1 VQAAPA
7 VDPFRRVAVSD
18 ERVRDVERLVRE
30 NDEWRLRRTINLIAS
45 ENVLS
50 ARARAL
56 LPSDFG
62 HRYAEGHPEKGKR
75 YYQGTKHIDVVEA
88 AVRDCMRRIFG
99 VANAEVRTVSGTNAN
114 DVVFSS
120 FVKPEDKVVV
130 NSLEVGGHISHQPM
144 GGMGKYTRNILR
156 WPRDPKNGYSID
168 VGASKDLIARERPKL
183 VVLGKSLILL
193 PEPAREIA
201 ALCRELGILCVYDGA
216 HVLGLVAGGQF
227 QDPVAEGCDILL
239 GSTHKT
245 FFGPQRGVILSNL
258 GEEKWK
264 RIDKVA
270 FPGSLSNHHL
280 FTLPPLLVA
289 AHEMMEFGKDYA
301 RQVVANARAF
311 AKALASRGFDVQLA
325 DHGYTSSHQVAV
337 DVKKQGGGRDC
348 AQRLEDSDIICNY
361 NLLPHDDPKA
371 VMKPSGLRLGVQEMT
386 HWGMKEP
393 EMDRI
398 AALFKECLVDG
409 KGVKDE
415 VNRFRSGF
423 VHVHYSFDPRPG
435 SEEAPTRKI
444 TRKPGAVDVDLAGY

>member
-1 VQAAPA
+1 M
-7 VDPFRRVAVSD
+7 S
-18 ERVRDVERLVRE
+18 ESLVRDVEQVVRE
-30 NDEWRLRRTINLIAS
+30 NDAWRLRRTLNLIAS

-62 HRYAEGHPEKGKR
+62 HRYAEGHPEKGRR

-88 AVRDCMRRIFG
+88 RTRDCMKKLFG
-99 VANAEVRTVSGTNAN
+99 VSHAEVRTVSGTNAN

-120 FVKPEDKVVV
+120 FVKPGDKVIV

-144 GGMGKYTRNILR
+144 GGMGKYTRDILR
-156 WPRDPKNGYSID
+156 WPRDPKNGYAID
-168 VGASKDLIARERPKL
+168 VAASKDMIAKEKPKL
-183 VVLGKSLILL
+183 VVLGKSLIML
-193 PEPAREIA
+193 PEPAKEIA
-201 ALCRELGILCVYDGA
+201 AACRELGVICVFDGA
-216 HVLGLVAGGQF
+216 HVLGLIAGGQF
-227 QDPVAEGCDILL
+227 QDPLAEGCDILL

-258 GEEKWK
+258 EDERWK

-280 FTLPPLLVA
+280 HTLPPLLVA
-289 AHEMMEFGKDYA
+289 TYEMMEFGQAYA
-301 RQVVANARAF
+301 RQVCANAKAF
-311 AKALASRGFDVQLA
+311 AKALAANGFDVQLA
-325 DHGYTSSHQVAV
+325 DHGYTASHQVAV

-348 AQRLEDSDIICNY
+348 AEKLEANDVICNY

-393 EMDRI
+393 EMEEI
-398 AALFKECLVDG
+398 ARFFKECLVEA
-409 KGVKDE
+409 KAVREE
-415 VNRFRSGF
+415 VNRFRSRF
-423 VHVHYSFDPRPG
+423 VDVRYSFDAPV
-435 SEEAPTRKI
+435 SLDDAPTKKMPPRR
-444 TRKPGAVDVDLAGY
+444 TESVDVDLAGY

>member
-1 VQAAPA
+1 LSE
-7 VDPFRRVAVSD
+7 D
-18 ERVRDVERLVRE
+18 LVRE
-30 NDEWRLRRTINLIAS
+30 VEHVVRANDDWRLRHTINLIAS

-88 AVRDCMRRIFG
+88 KTRDAMKKLFN
-99 VANAEVRTVSGTNAN
+99 VKNAEVRTVSGTNAN

-120 FVKPEDKVVV
+120 FVKPEDKVLV

-156 WPRDPKNGYSID
+156 WPRDPKNGYAID
-168 VGASKDLIARERPKL
+168 VNASKDLLAKEKPKM
-183 VVLGKSLILL
+183 VVMGKSLIMF

-201 ALCRELGILCVYDGA
+201 AVCKELGVICVFDGA
-216 HVLGLVAGGQF
+216 HVLGLIAGKQF
-227 QDPVAEGCDILL
+227 QDPLAEGCDILL

-258 GEEKWK
+258 DEDKWK
-264 RIDKVA
+264 RVDKLA

-289 AHEMMEFGKDYA
+289 TYEMMAFGETYA
-301 RQVVANARAF
+301 KQVCANAKAF
-311 AKALASRGFDVQLA
+311 GAALAKNGFDVQLA
-325 DHGYTSSHQVAV
+325 EFGYTRSHQVAV

-348 AQRLEDSDIICNY
+348 ALKLEENDIICNY

-386 HWGMKEP
+386 HWGMKEA
-393 EMDRI
+393 EMAEI
-398 AALFKECLVDG
+398 ARFFKEILIDG
-409 KGVKDE
+409 KTVKDE
-415 VNRFRSGF
+415 LNKFRGGF
-423 VHVHYSFDPRPG
+423 VDVKYSFDRPVG
-435 SEEAPTRKI
+435 IEDAPTVKLPRKGGPI
-444 TRKPGAVDVDLAGY
+444 EPDLAGY

>member
-1 VQAAPA
+1 MSEEQIREV
-7 VDPFRRVAVSD
+7 
-18 ERVRDVERLVRE
+18 EHIVRA
-30 NDEWRLRRTINLIAS
+30 NDDWRLKHTINLIAS

-50 ARARAL
+50 LRARAL

-75 YYQGTKHIDVVEA
+75 YYQGTKHIDIIEA
-88 AVRDCMRRIFG
+88 KTRDLMKKLFSAR
-99 VANAEVRTVSGTNAN
+99 NAEVRTVSGTNAN

-120 FVKPEDKVVV
+120 FVKPEDKVIV

-156 WPRDPKNGYSID
+156 WPRDPKNGYAID
-168 VGASKDLIARERPKL
+168 VAASKDLLAKEKPKMA
-183 VVLGKSLILL
+183 VIGKSLILL

-201 ALCRELGILCVYDGA
+201 AVCKELGVICVFDGA
-216 HVLGLVAGGQF
+216 HVLGLIAGQQF
-227 QDPVAEGCDILL
+227 QDPLAEGCDILL

-245 FFGPQRGVILSNL
+245 FFGPQRGVVLSNL
-258 GEEKWK
+258 PDDRWK

-289 AHEMMEFGKDYA
+289 TYEMIEFGQVYA
-301 RQVVANARAF
+301 RQVTVNAKHF
-311 AKALASRGFDVQLA
+311 ASSLVKCGFDVQLA
-325 DHGYTSSHQVAV
+325 DFGYTQSHQVAV
-337 DVKKQGGGRDC
+337 DVQKQGGGRDC
-348 AQRLEDSDIICNY
+348 AEKLEANDIICNY

-393 EMDRI
+393 EMEEI
-398 AALFKECLVDG
+398 ARFFKGCLIDG
-409 KGVKDE
+409 KSVKEE
-415 VNRFRSGF
+415 VNRFRSRF
-423 VHVHYSFDPRPG
+423 VDVKYSFDHPNG
-435 SEEAPTRKI
+435 DEAPTKRVGVK
-444 TRKPGAVDVDLAGY
+444 TPGAIEPDLAGY

>member
-1 VQAAPA
+1 LSE
-7 VDPFRRVAVSD
+7 DL
-18 ERVRDVERLVRE
+18 VRDVERIVRE
-30 NDEWRLRRTINLIAS
+30 NDDWRLHRTINLIAS

-50 ARARAL
+50 VRARAL

-75 YYQGTKHIDVVEA
+75 YYQGTKNIDLVESRT
-88 AVRDCMRRIFG
+88 RDLMKKLFG
-99 VANAEVRTVSGTNAN
+99 VKQAEVRTVSGTNAN

-120 FVKPEDKVVV
+120 FVKPEDKVIV

-156 WPRDPKNGYSID
+156 WPRDPKNGYAID
-168 VGASKDLIARERPKL
+168 VAASKDLLARERPKM
-183 VVLGKSLILL
+183 VVMGKSLIML

-201 ALCRELGILCVYDGA
+201 AVCKELGTIAVFDGA
-216 HVLGLVAGGQF
+216 HVLGLIAGKEF
-227 QDPVAEGCDILL
+227 QDPLAEGCDILL

-258 GEEKWK
+258 EDDRWK

-289 AHEMMEFGKDYA
+289 TYEMMEFGPAYA
-301 RQVVANARAF
+301 RQVCANAKAF
-311 AKALASRGFDVQLA
+311 GAALAKNGFAVQLA
-325 DHGYTSSHQVAV
+325 EFGYTRSHQVAV
-337 DVKKQGGGRDC
+337 DVKSQGGGRDC
-348 AQRLEDSDIICNY
+348 AQKLEDNDIICNY

-393 EMDRI
+393 EMEEI
-398 AALFKECLVDG
+398 ARLFKECLIDG
-409 KGVKDE
+409 KAVRDE
-415 VNRFRSGF
+415 VNRLRGRF
-423 VHVHYSFDPRPG
+423 VEVQYSFDRQG
-435 SEEAPTRKI
+435 SGSDEAPTKKMGR
-444 TRKPGAVDVDLAGY
+444 RSGAIEPDLAGY

>member
-1 VQAAPA
+1 LSEDLIREV
-7 VDPFRRVAVSD
+7 
-18 ERVRDVERLVRE
+18 EHIVRA
-30 NDEWRLRRTINLIAS
+30 NDDWRLRHTINLIAS

-75 YYQGTKHIDVVEA
+75 SYQGTKHIDVIEA
-88 AVRDCMRRIFG
+88 KTRDLMKKLFN
-99 VANAEVRTVSGTNAN
+99 AKNAEVRTVSGTNAN

-120 FVKPEDKVVV
+120 FVKPEDKVIV

-156 WPRDPKNGYSID
+156 WPRDPKNGYAID
-168 VGASKDLIARERPKL
+168 VAASKDMLAKEKPKL
-183 VVLGKSLILL
+183 VMIGKSLIML
-193 PEPAREIA
+193 PEPAKEIA
-201 ALCRELGILCVYDGA
+201 AVCKELGVICVFDGA
-216 HVLGLVAGGQF
+216 HVLGLIAGKQF
-227 QDPVAEGCDILL
+227 QDPLAEGCDILL

-245 FFGPQRGVILSNL
+245 FFGPQRGVVLSNF
-258 GEEKWK
+258 EDDKWK
-264 RIDKVA
+264 RIDKLA

-289 AHEMMEFGKDYA
+289 TYEMIEFGPAYA
-301 RQVVANARAF
+301 KQVVANAQAF
-311 AKALASRGFDVQLA
+311 AKALARNGFDVQLA
-325 DHGYTSSHQVAV
+325 EFGYTRSHQVAV

-348 AQRLEDSDIICNY
+348 AEKLEANDIICNY

-393 EMDRI
+393 EMEEI
-398 AALFKECLVDG
+398 ARLFKESLIDG
-409 KGVKDE
+409 KTVKEGV
-415 VNRFRSGF
+415 NQFRSRF
-423 VHVHYSFDPRPG
+423 VEVKYSFDSGSSDDAPTKKIPKRPG
-435 SEEAPTRKI
+435 AIEP
-444 TRKPGAVDVDLAGY
+444 DLAGY

>member
-1 VQAAPA
+1 LSE
-7 VDPFRRVAVSD
+7 D
-18 ERVRDVERLVRE
+18 LVRE
-30 NDEWRLRRTINLIAS
+30 VEHVVRANDDWRLRHTINLIAS

-75 YYQGTKHIDVVEA
+75 YYQGTKYIDIVESKT
-88 AVRDCMRRIFG
+88 RDNMKKIFG
-99 VANAEVRTVSGTNAN
+99 VKNAEVRTVSGTNAN

-120 FVKPEDKVVV
+120 FVKPDDKVLV

-156 WPRDPKNGYSID
+156 WPRDPKNGYAID
-168 VGASKDLIARERPKL
+168 VAASKDMLAREKPKM
-183 VVLGKSLILL
+183 VVMGKSLIMF
-193 PEPAREIA
+193 PEPAKEIA
-201 ALCRELGILCVYDGA
+201 AVCKDLGILCVFDGA
-216 HVLGLVAGGQF
+216 HVLGLIAGKQF
-227 QDPVAEGCDILL
+227 QDPLAEGCDILL

-258 GEEKWK
+258 EEDKWK
-264 RIDKVA
+264 RIDKLA

-289 AHEMMEFGKDYA
+289 TLEVMEFGVVYA
-301 RQVVANARAF
+301 KQVVANAQTF
-311 AKALASRGFDVQLA
+311 AKALAKNGFDVQLA
-325 DHGYTSSHQVAV
+325 EYGYTRSHQVAV

-348 AQRLEDSDIICNY
+348 AQKLEDNDIICNY

-386 HWGMKEP
+386 HWGMKES
-393 EMDRI
+393 EMEEI
-398 AALFKECLVDG
+398 ARFFKECLIDG
-409 KGVKDE
+409 KTVKDG
-415 VNRFRSGF
+415 VNQFRSRF
-423 VHVHYSFDPRPG
+423 VEVKYSFDSAG
-435 SEEAPTRKI
+435 SGGDDAPTKKI
-444 TRKPGAVDVDLAGY
+444 PKRGGAIEPDLAGY